1 MRNVQI
7 MDLMLTPVYHSY
19 TEDEVVSTDFVGT
32 TESSIFDA
40 KAGIPLNA
48 NLLIPKFST
57 TMNTGIRAASAISSP
72 MSPKSMPELRQ
83 SFEVS
88 PRYIGAMDVIAERVY
103 RYDENNNYR
112 AC

>member
-48 NLLIPKFST
+48 NFIKLISWVNPK
-57 TMNTGIRAASAISSP
+57 ILRSS
-72 MSPKSMPELRQ
+72 
-83 SFEVS
+83 
-88 PRYIGAMDVIAERVY
+88 ITI
-103 RYDENNNYR
+103 
-112 AC
+112 C